1 MGIQG
6 DKMQVVHLVKELNQ
20 HGIFP
25 YVEHGKLKTKS
36 KSTQISQDLIA
47 KIKHHKDDLISF
59 LSDARH
65 ANAAANTNVIT
76 KLPHGQETRLSYS
89 QQRLWF
95 IDQLEQTSSQY
106 NMTRA
111 IYLRGTLHVEALQ
124 RALNEVVAR
133 HEVLRTV
140 YFDEGGEPRQ
150 KVTPVQPLSIGNI
163 DLSALDDTSQADQLQ
178 QVMMHE
184 FSKPFDLASD
194 VMLRLTLVQ
203 LADDYCAL
211 LFTVHHIASDGWS
224 MGILT
229 REFVQLYHAYVNDQS
244 SPLPPLPV
252 QYSDYT
258 HWQRSEVQQ
267 QRLQSQLEYWTEQL
281 SDIPTTHGLPLD
293 KPRPAQQE
301 FAGQGYTQFI
311 DNSLYQK
318 LLQSCQQHDVTLFM
332 LLQCSFAL
340 LLGRWS
346 SESKVVMG
354 CPIAGRTQREIE
366 PLIGFFVNT
375 LVFKTDLDENVTFT
389 ELLAQS
395 KNTALQAFTNQ
406 DMPFD
411 MLVEQLQPERSMSH
425 SPIFQVMFAL
435 QNNDYG
441 ELTLPGLEASAIEGE
456 VKHTRFDLE
465 LFAGELGDQFVMQWN
480 FATSI
485 FEPKTIQALA
495 QSFTVLLESIV
506 QAPQTTIFELPITSA
521 DDKATLQQWRAQN
534 QVAHS
539 AFTQGVHHLIT
550 QHVQHSADDI
560 ALSDAVSQVTYA
572 QLDSYAN
579 QFAHALIAQGL
590 QPGDFVGISQ
600 QRSVAMI
607 ISVLAV
613 LKAGGAYVALDPNY
627 PQERLNYISQDSDIK
642 ILICDDLPRWQ
653 ALQTQLTV
661 LDVSEADYQ
670 HYPHT
675 APNVDING
683 QNPAYVIY
691 TSGSTGLPK
700 GTVLSHQVLEN
711 LVNSQFARYKNIAQK
726 LPTLQYSTLNFDM
739 AIYEIMTALCSG
751 SQLIVVDEST
761 RQSLPDLL
769 EVIVTQQIGCLYLPT
784 AMLVSFCEYVT
795 DQALHLPSLKVLQ
808 VAGEALKI
816 YPQVRAFFAQHRHC
830 QLLNLYG
837 PSETHVVTDYLLT
850 GDVKNWPLY
859 PSIGKPIHNANAYV
873 MDSNLAEVPI
883 GCIGELYVSGPCLAD
898 KYINRDDLTEE
909 RFIRH
914 PENAQQRMYRTGDL
928 VRYVDDGN
936 IEYLGRADEQV
947 KIRGFRVEPQEI
959 EQQLLQTNLLKAAVV
974 TTVELANERHIVAYV
989 TVLDAATDAAMIKA
1003 KLKASLPE
1011 YLIPSHIQV
1020 MEKFALTANG
1030 KVDKRALPAPN
1041 LGDVMTSEYL
1051 AANTPSEQVIQRL
1064 WCELLNLNEQQVSC
1078 AVSFFDLGGHSLL
1091 AMRLSNAMRRELD
1104 VDVPV
1109 RVLFVHE
1116 TIKAIAKYIDE
1127 LDAHGGLSMIK
1138 PVGRDQPLPL
1148 SFSQQR
1154 LWFVDQLNGSS
1165 TQYNLPLA
1173 LELKGALDVTALQQ
1187 SFSALVARHEV
1198 LRTTFEMHDG
1208 EAIQCINEPQTVT
1221 IEHHDLSAIPDSEQH
1236 DAVFEVLHKQI
1247 AIDFNLAQSLMIRVS
1262 LIHLSEQHHVLLVVM
1277 HHIASDGWSLGL
1289 VADEIT
1295 TFYQQWRQQ
1304 GQCVVTP
1311 LALQYADYAAWQRQH
1326 LSEGV
1331 IIPQLSYWQEQLA
1344 DIPQVHSLPLD
1355 QPRPVKPSYRGDTVS
1370 IAYDEELS
1378 AAISNLAQQ
1387 HNVTLFMLL
1396 QSVYALVVSRWS
1408 NEADIVIGSPIAGR
1422 HHHEVEDLLGFFV
1435 NTLMFR
1441 HKIDGESRFSDV
1453 LQQARSTT
1461 LNAFAHQDV
1470 PFEMLVEQLQPERSI
1485 SHAPLCQLMFLMQ
1498 NNRQANWELEG
1509 ITARPIAGQ
1518 AQTIKHDLSLS
1529 VMETEQGL
1537 RLNWSYAKDLF
1548 NRQTVERL
1556 ADSFTALLNDVLVAP
1571 YKPVNQL
1578 NILGQQAHQQ
1588 LIKWNDTAQ
1597 DYALDMTLDAMI
1609 AHTAQQAPNAIALQQ
1624 GALQVSYWQLEQITD
1639 RIACYLQ
1646 HQGIGRGDHVGIY
1659 TPRHPFFIV
1668 GLLGALKAGAAYVPI
1683 EISSTAERIET
1694 IHDDAQLKCI
1704 LTMDSVSAHCPQQ
1717 HSHLLLLDD
1726 CMHENWLDTFIDY
1739 QPVESGSNDIA
1750 YVCYTSGST
1759 GKPKGVEVSHRG
1771 VVDYCQNAMRS
1782 YYRGSANLDGS
1793 MVITSLAF
1801 DITVPALY
1809 LPLLNGH
1816 CVDFCPQQDALP
1828 EFAKMMEKRQ
1838 SNALI
1843 RMTPMHGEALLS
1855 LLPEDFV
1862 CALSHCFVIGG
1873 EAFPIELAQRLARV
1887 FPSAQIYNHY
1897 GPTET
1902 VVGCAMYD
1910 VSANLSK
1917 LHNALPIGKAMS
1929 NTELYVLDSNQAMTP
1944 AGVVGELY
1952 IGGEGVAKGYLNNPE
1967 LTGEKFVELNI
1978 SGAKYTRFY
1987 RTGDLVKYDQHGNLW
2002 FVGRADNQIKL
2013 RGYRIELGEIEQ
2025 QIAQIP
2031 EVSKAVVVAHAEEVD
2046 KQLIAFI
2053 KPTAGQLDE
2062 TLIGSIRNQLSVTLP
2077 SYMVPEHFIN
2087 LTEVPLS
2094 ANGKVNQKALMA
2106 QVQVTPREIIEPHTK
2121 VQQQLQALWAK
2132 VLNKAPSILSIDANF
2147 FSSGG
2152 HSLLVIK
2159 LFSEIRK
2166 QFGDVLSVHQ
2176 LYQHPTIAKQASY
2189 LAQAELGHVNE
2200 QLVKLKEG
2208 TQGQLFMI
2216 HPIGGDVACY
2226 GQLAQQL
2233 ALDFDIYAMQHPCYV
2248 SEVINQFDSL
2258 HTLAQS
2264 YLSEIKQV
2272 QQTGP
2277 YYILGWSFGGLVALT
2292 IAQLLESQAE
2302 QVRYV
2307 GLIDTVVKHNESG
2320 WQDFLQAY
2328 QQAGYS
2334 EHTPNQYLQYLQSQP
2349 ELCARFDKAYQVQ
2362 WLAKQWSTD
2371 NECRVERVREVVLR
2385 NLVSSQS
2392 EVACQAVTQLHYY
2405 GATQT
2410 KTTFPDNN
2418 AVFAALSK
2426 QNMRDYSVDGDH
2438 FSIMQA
2444 PQLTPL
2450 VAQIATDVA
2459 HIHNKPVKKAQ

>member
-1 MGIQG
+1 
-6 DKMQVVHLVKELNQ
+6 MQVVHLVKELNQ

-59 LSDARH
+59 LSDTRH
-65 ANAAANTNVIT
+65 ANATASTNTIV
-76 KLPHGQETRLSYS
+76 KLEPGQETRLSYS

-111 IYLRGTLHVEALQ
+111 IYLRGTLNRQALQ
-124 RALNEVVAR
+124 DALNEVVSR

-140 YFDEGGEPRQ
+140 YFDDGGEPRQ
-150 KVTPVQPLSIGNI
+150 RVTPVQPLSIINV
-163 DLSALDDTSQADQLQ
+163 DLSALDDAAQASQLQ
-178 QVMMHE
+178 QVMEHE
-184 FSKPFDLASD
+184 FSKPFDLSSD

-203 LADDYCAL
+203 LANDYCAL
-211 LFTVHHIASDGWS
+211 LFNVHHIASDGWS

-229 REFVQLYHAYVNDQS
+229 REFVELYHAYVNDQP
-244 SPLPPLPV
+244 SPLLPLPV

-258 HWQRSEVQQ
+258 HWQRSQVQQ
-267 QRLQSQLEYWTEQL
+267 QRLQTQLDYWLQQL

-311 DNSLYQK
+311 DQPLYQK
-318 LLQSCQQHDVTLFM
+318 LLKVCQQFDVTLFM
-332 LLQCSFAL
+332 LLQSSFAL

-346 SESKVVMG
+346 SDSKVVMG

-375 LVFKTDLDENVTFT
+375 LVFKTDLDENVTFAQ
-389 ELLAQS
+389 LLAQS
-395 KNTALQAFTNQ
+395 KNTALEAFTHQ
-406 DMPFD
+406 ETPFD
-411 MLVEQLQPERSMSH
+411 MLVEQLQPKRSMSH

-441 ELTLPGLEASAIEGE
+441 ELTLPGIEVSGIAGE

-465 LFAGELGDQFVMQWN
+465 LFAGELGEQFVMQWN

-485 FEPKTIQALA
+485 FELKTIQALA
-495 QSFTVLLESIV
+495 QSFTVLLEGIV
-506 QAPQTTIFELPITSA
+506 AAPHTPIFELPITSSA
-521 DDKATLQQWRAQN
+521 DKTTLQQWRAHN
-534 QVAHS
+534 QVPYS
-539 AFTQGVHHLIT
+539 EFTQGVHHLIA
-550 QHVQHSADDI
+550 QHVQQSADDI
-560 ALSDAVSQVTYA
+560 ALTDEVIELSYA

-579 QFAHALIAQGL
+579 QFAHALLAQGL
-590 QPGDFVGISQ
+590 QPGDYVGISQ
-600 QRSVAMI
+600 KRSAAMI

-627 PQERLNYISQDSDIK
+627 PQERLNYISKDSGIK
-642 ILICDDLPRWQ
+642 LLICDDLPRWQ
-653 ALQTQLTV
+653 ALSTQVTV
-661 LDVSEADYQ
+661 LDVNNEDYQ
-670 HYPHT
+670 GYPYT
-675 APNVDING
+675 QPDVDING
-683 QNPAYVIY
+683 QSAAYVIY
-691 TSGSTGLPK
+691 TSGSTGQPK

-711 LVNSQFARYKNIAQK
+711 LMRSQFARYENVAQK

-751 SQLIVVDEST
+751 SKLVIVDEPT
-761 RQSLPDLL
+761 RQSLPELL
-769 EVIVTQQIGCLYLPT
+769 EVIVRQQIGCLYLPT

-816 YPQVRAFFAQHRHC
+816 YPQIRAFFGQHRHC

-837 PSETHVVTDYLLT
+837 PSETHVVTDYQLK
-850 GDVKNWPLY
+850 GDAKAWPLY
-859 PSIGKPIHNANAYV
+859 PSIGKPIHNANAYI
-873 MDSNLAEVPI
+873 MDSNLSEVPI
-883 GCIGELYVSGPCLAD
+883 GCIGELYISGPCLAD
-898 KYINRDDLTEE
+898 KYINRDELTTE
-909 RFIRH
+909 RFIAH
-914 PENAQQRMYRTGDL
+914 PEDSQQRMYRTGDL
-928 VRYVDDGN
+928 VRYVDNGN
-936 IEYLGRADEQV
+936 IAYLGRADEQV

-974 TTVELANERHIVAYV
+974 TTVELANELHIVAYV
-989 TVLDAATDAAMIKA
+989 TVLDATTDAAMIKA
-1003 KLKASLPE
+1003 KLKACLPE
-1011 YLIPSHIQV
+1011 YLVPSHIQV
-1020 MEKFALTANG
+1020 MDKFALTANG
-1030 KVDKRALPAPN
+1030 KVDKRALPAPS
-1041 LGDVMTSEYL
+1041 LGDVIALEYV
-1051 AANTPSEQVIQRL
+1051 AANTPSEQLIQRL
-1064 WCELLNLNEQQVSC
+1064 WCELLDLSEQQVSC

-1091 AMRLSNAMRRELD
+1091 AMRLSNAIRRELD
-1104 VDVPV
+1104 VEVPV

-1127 LDAHGGLSMIK
+1127 LDTHSSLTMIK
-1138 PVGRDQPLPL
+1138 PVDRDQSLPL

-1173 LELKGALDVTALQQ
+1173 LELKGELDITALQQ
-1187 SFSALVARHEV
+1187 SFTALVARHEV

-1208 EAIQCINEPQTVT
+1208 EAVQCINEPQAVA
-1221 IEHHDLSAIPDSEQH
+1221 IAQHDLSSTPESEQH
-1236 DAVFEVLHKQI
+1236 DAVFAVLHKQI
-1247 AIDFNLAQSLMIRVS
+1247 ALDFDLAQSLMIRVD
-1262 LIHLSEQHHVLLVVM
+1262 LIQLSEQHHVLLVVM

-1289 VADEIT
+1289 VADEIS

-1304 GQCVVTP
+1304 GHCAVTP

-1326 LSEGV
+1326 MSEGV
-1331 IIPQLSYWQEQLA
+1331 IAAQLDYWQEQLA

-1355 QPRPVKPSYRGDTVS
+1355 KPRPVKPSYCGDSVS
-1370 IAYDEELS
+1370 IEYDLELS
-1378 AAISNLAQQ
+1378 SAIGELAQQ

-1435 NTLMFR
+1435 NTLMFK
-1441 HKIDGESRFSDV
+1441 HKIDGQSRFSDV

-1498 NNRQANWELEG
+1498 NNRQVNWQLEG
-1509 ITARPIAGQ
+1509 LTARPIAGQ

-1529 VMETEQGL
+1529 VMETDHGL
-1537 RLNWSYAKDLF
+1537 RLNWSYATDLF
-1548 NRQTVERL
+1548 NRQSVERL
-1556 ADSFTALLNDVLVAP
+1556 AQSFTALLTDVLVAP
-1571 YKPVNQL
+1571 HKPVNQL
-1578 NILGQQAHQQ
+1578 NILGQQAQQQ
-1588 LIKWNDTAQ
+1588 LVEWNNTTQ
-1597 DYALDMTLDAMI
+1597 DYALDMTLNSMVAR
-1609 AHTAQQAPNAIALQQ
+1609 TAKRVPNAIALQQ
-1624 GALQVSYWQLEQITD
+1624 GALQLSYQQLDQITD

-1646 HQGIGRGDHVGIY
+1646 HQGIGRGDHVGVY

-1683 EISSTAERIET
+1683 EISSTAERIAT
-1694 IHDDAQLKCI
+1694 IYDDAQLKCI
-1704 LTMDSVSAHCPQQ
+1704 LTMDALSGNCPQA
-1717 HSHLLLLDD
+1717 HNLLLLLDD
-1726 CMHENWLDTFIDY
+1726 CMHETWLATFTDY
-1739 QPVESGSNDIA
+1739 QSVSSESKDIA

-1771 VVDYCQNAMRS
+1771 VVDYCQNAMHS
-1782 YYRGSANLDGS
+1782 YYSEAANLSGA

-1816 CVDFCPQQDALP
+1816 CVDFCPEQDALE
-1828 EFAKMMEKRQ
+1828 EFAKMMVQRQ

-1855 LLPEDFV
+1855 LLPDDFV
-1862 CALSHCFVIGG
+1862 CTASHCFVIGG
-1873 EAFPIELAQRLARV
+1873 EAFPISLARRLARV
-1887 FPSAQIYNHY
+1887 FPSAKIYNHY

-1910 VSANLSK
+1910 VSANLAK
-1917 LHNALPIGKAMS
+1917 LNNALPIGKAMS

-1952 IGGEGVAKGYLNNPE
+1952 IGGEGVAKGYLNNPA
-1967 LTGEKFVELNI
+1967 LTAEKFVELNI
-1978 SGAKYTRFY
+1978 PGAKYNRFY
-1987 RTGDLVKYDQHGNLW
+1987 RTGDLVKYDQQGNLW

-2013 RGYRIELGEIEQ
+2013 RGYRIELGEIEKH
-2025 QIAQIP
+2025 IARIP
-2031 EVSKAVVVAHAEEVD
+2031 GVAKAVVVAHAEEMD

-2053 KPTAGQLDE
+2053 KPTDAELDE
-2062 TLIGSIRNQLSVTLP
+2062 VLVARIREQLSATLP
-2077 SYMVPEHFIN
+2077 SYMIPEHFIN

-2094 ANGKVNQKALMA
+2094 ANGKINQKALLA
-2106 QVQVTPREIIEPHTK
+2106 QVQLAPREVIAPHTE
-2121 VQQQLQALWAK
+2121 VQQQLQTLWAK
-2132 VLNKAPSILSIDANF
+2132 VLNKSPSILSIDANF

-2159 LFSEIRK
+2159 LFSEVRK
-2166 QFGDVLSVHQ
+2166 LFGNVLSVHQ
-2176 LYQHPTIAKQASY
+2176 LYQYPTIAKQADY
-2189 LAQAELGHVNE
+2189 LTRAKQLYTNE

-2208 TQGQLFMI
+2208 AQGKIFI
-2216 HPIGGDVACY
+2216 VHPIGGDVACY
-2226 GQLAQQL
+2226 GQFVQHL
-2233 ALDFDIYAMQHPCYV
+2233 ALDFDIYAVQHPGYV
-2248 SEVINQFDSL
+2248 GQIDDQFESL
-2258 HTLAQS
+2258 QALAQS
-2264 YLSEIKQV
+2264 YLAQIKQV
-2272 QQTGP
+2272 QDTGP
-2277 YYILGWSFGGLVALT
+2277 YYLLGWSFGGLVALT
-2292 IAQLLESQAE
+2292 MAQQLESQAE
-2302 QVRYV
+2302 QVSYV
-2307 GLIDTVVKHNESG
+2307 GLIDSVVKHNEAR
-2320 WQDFLQAY
+2320 WQDFLHAY
-2328 QQAGYS
+2328 QSAGYS
-2334 EHTPNQYLQYLQSQP
+2334 EHTPSQYLQYLQAQP
-2349 ELCARFDKAYQVQ
+2349 ALCDRFDKAYQVQ
-2362 WLAKQWSTD
+2362 WLAKQFSTD
-2371 NECRVERVREVVLR
+2371 SECSVERVREVVLR
-2385 NLVSSQS
+2385 NLASSQCELAS
-2392 EVACQAVTQLHYY
+2392 QAVTQLHYY

-2410 KTTFPDNN
+2410 KATFPDNN
-2418 AVFAALSK
+2418 AVFTALSE
-2426 QNMRDYSVDGDH
+2426 QNIRDYSVDGDH
-2438 FSIMQA
+2438 FSIMQT

-2459 HIHNKPVKKAQ
+2459 QINNKPVKKAQ